1 MTKTE
6 ILDYLKKHKN
16 DYANDGVVLLGLF
29 GSFAR
34 DEADE
39 NSDIDILIE
48 TKESFLKKFVG
59 FRGYTKL
66 NEIKETIS
74 KDLQKDI
81 DLVDKVGLIQHNND
95 YIIEK
100 AIYV

>member
-34 DEADE
+34 DEANED
-39 NSDIDILIE
+39 SDIDILIE

>member
-95 YIIEK
+95 YIIQK

>member
-34 DEADE
+34 DEANED
-39 NSDIDILIE
+39 SDIDILIE

-95 YIIEK
+95 YIIQK